1 MAAMTHLTL
10 LLLLLIFTVQSSA
23 WNLDVADEDAFRLV
37 AEGLGLRGQTAACD
51 VAGVHCSGG
60 RITRIVLRSRRL
72 SGHLSPAIGR
82 LSELVEL
89 SLSDN
94 ELAGQVPAQ
103 MGECRKLRVLDL
115 RKNRLSGEVPGRLS
129 SLGSLR
135 LLDLSSNRFVGEL
148 GLLRHLRALESL
160 SVADN
165 LFTGKLPA
173 ELQSFRHLR
182 RMNVTGNLLHDQST
196 GTGSAAIAAAAYIN
210 LAAPRRVRVLAEN
223 TPSVL
228 APAPQPAAGPRQRN
242 STTSGREAAAPGPS
256 QTAHHKKRSSRRKKI
271 LSWILG
277 FFVGALAGVFSGL
290 LSSLLFRLLL
300 NCIRRRR
307 KTPAIEIFSPK
318 IIKNAQDLQF
328 LEREDGVADL
338 PVIGRGACGE
348 VYRAELPNSNGR
360 LIAIKKISNPTNDPA
375 AADADL
381 NEEDSRLLHRRFKQI
396 RSEIQTVGRIRHR
409 NLLPLLAHVKGP
421 NCHYLIYEFM
431 KNGSLHDLMNKV
443 SRGEFDFPWKLRLV
457 IAQGIAEGLEYLHHS
472 QSQCIIHRDLKP
484 ANVLI
489 DDDMEARIAD
499 FGLAKALPEQ
509 QTHVTSS
516 NVVGTLGYIAPEYHQ
531 TLKFTDKCD
540 IFSFGVLL
548 ASLLVGHLPSDEF
561 FMQTEELSLVKWLK
575 NVLASPDPRRAIQEV
590 LRGEE
595 AEEEQMLLVL
605 KIACF
610 CTLDDPKQRPNS
622 KDVVRMLRQVR
633 KSDPVTPSTM
643 TTASSPSAENS
654 GSTAGM

>member
-1 MAAMTHLTL
+1 MTHLT
-10 LLLLLIFTVQSSA
+10 LLLLIFTVQSSA

-37 AEGLGLRGQTAACD
+37 AEGLGLRGQPAACD

-103 MGECRKLRVLDL
+103 IGECRKLRVLDL
-115 RKNRLSGEVPGRLS
+115 RKNRFSGEVTARLS

-165 LFTGKLPA
+165 LFTGELPA
-173 ELQSFRHLR
+173 ELRSFRHLR
-182 RMNVTGNLLHDQST
+182 RMNVTGNLFHGQST
-196 GTGSAAIAAAAYIN
+196 GTGSAAAAYID
-210 LAAPRRVRVLAEN
+210 LAAPRRLRVLAEN
-223 TPSVL
+223 STSGL

-242 STTSGREAAAPGPS
+242 STTSGLGAEAPGPS
-256 QTAHHKKRSSRRKKI
+256 QTGHHKKRSRRKKI

-290 LSSLLFRLLL
+290 LSSLLFRLVL
-300 NCIRRRR
+300 NCIRRQR

-318 IIKNAQDLQF
+318 IIKNAQDLEF
-328 LEREDGVADL
+328 LEREEGVDAL

-381 NEEDSRLLHRRFKQI
+381 NEEDSRLLHRRLKQI

-509 QTHVTSS
+509 HTHVTSS

-540 IFSFGVLL
+540 IYSFGVLL

-561 FMQTEELSLVKWLK
+561 FMHTEELSLVKWLR
-575 NVLASPDPRRAIQEV
+575 NVLASPDPRRAIEEV
-590 LRGEE
+590 LKGDE

-610 CTLDDPKQRPNS
+610 CTVDDPKHRPNS

-633 KSDPVTPSTM
+633 KSEQVTPTTT
-643 TTASSPSAENS
+643 TTASSLSFGNS
-654 GSTAGM
+654 GNTSGK

>member
-10 LLLLLIFTVQSSA
+10 LLLIIFSVQSSA

-72 SGHLSPAIGR
+72 AGHLFPAIGR

-103 MGECRKLRVLDL
+103 IGKCRKLRVLDL
-115 RKNRLSGEVPGRLS
+115 RKNRFSGEVPARLS
-129 SLGSLR
+129 SLGSLQ

-148 GLLRHLRALESL
+148 GLLRHLKALESL

-165 LFTGKLPA
+165 LFTGKLPP
-173 ELQSFRHLR
+173 ELRSFRHLR
-182 RMNVTGNLLHDQST
+182 RVNVTGNLLHGQSN
-196 GTGSAAIAAAAYIN
+196 GAGSVAAAAYID

-223 TPSVL
+223 TTSGL
-228 APAPQPAAGPRQRN
+228 APAPQPAAGPRRRN
-242 STTSGREAAAPGPS
+242 STASGSSAPAPGPS
-256 QTAHHKKRSSRRKKI
+256 QTAHVKKKSRSKKI

-290 LSSLLFRLLL
+290 LSSLLLRIVLY
-300 NCIRRRR
+300 CIRRRR
-307 KTPAIEIFSPK
+307 KMPAIEIFSPK
-318 IIKNAQDLQF
+318 IIKNAQDLEF
-328 LEREDGVADL
+328 LEREDGVAAL

-375 AADADL
+375 AVDADL
-381 NEEDSRLLHRRFKQI
+381 NEEDSRLLHRRLKQI

-421 NCHYLIYEFM
+421 DCHYLIYEFM
-431 KNGSLHDLMNKV
+431 KSGSLHDQMNKV
-443 SRGEFDFPWKLRLV
+443 SRGEFDFPWKSRLV

-509 QTHVTSS
+509 HTHVTSS

-540 IFSFGVLL
+540 IYSFGVLL

-561 FMQTEELSLVKWLK
+561 FMQTEELSLVKWLR
-575 NVLASPDPRRAIQEV
+575 NVLASPEPLRAIEEV

-610 CTLDDPKQRPNS
+610 CTVDDPKQRPNS

-633 KSDPVTPSTM
+633 KSEQVTPTTTM
-643 TTASSPSAENS
+643 TASSSSPETVAVLPASD
-654 GSTAGM
+654 